1 MERRTGP
8 HLHGRYWIA
17 GPGDRDGRASP
28 GHQHPPSAAHH
39 RRVVRDGDPVGDHP
53 GVQLPGVRHPVIPHG
68 PYPSSL
74 RTPRLAGDHGD
85 HPAVDHDWFRHC
97 GGLGPLLRRLRI
109 HRGGRLSREPLLLV
123 GFAVTNRAVCAQLVE
138 RGLPVVATDDAPDD
152 QARRYAADLRVELLE
167 QPASED
173 WKNLAAEAQAVVPTP
188 GLPESH
194 PSLSAAAAAGTPVVS
209 EFDLAQRW
217 DSRPTLAV
225 TGTNG
230 KTTVTLMAAAM
241 LEASG
246 ISVRVAGNTETPL
259 VEAIRDDR
267 PAAFVVEAS
276 SFRLAHSR
284 CYQPTV
290 GAWLNFAPDHHDIHA
305 SLDSY
310 RAAKAA
316 LWSRVDE
323 DTTSVVNRDDP
334 VVAEHAPRRGRVVTF
349 GLEDGDFRVSEG
361 ALWAESEKLADIA
374 ELHRTHPHELSNCL
388 AAAAVAMAGG
398 AHRDGVRAALLSW
411 TGLPHRLV
419 LVAEHDGVRFY
430 DDSKATTPHAV
441 CAAVQSVGQS
451 PGKAVLIAGGRNK
464 GLDLR
469 PLAAAADELR
479 SVVAIGEAAPDV
491 QQVFSGLCPVVTVES
506 MEEAVITAAD
516 IAQSGDAVLL
526 SPGCASF
533 DWYGSYAERGDHFSL
548 LVREMIGGSP

>member
-1 MERRTGP
+1 M
-8 HLHGRYWIA
+8 
-17 GPGDRDGRASP
+17 
-28 GHQHPPSAAHH
+28 
-39 RRVVRDGDPVGDHP
+39 
-53 GVQLPGVRHPVIPHG
+53 
-68 PYPSSL
+68 
-74 RTPRLAGDHGD
+74 
-85 HPAVDHDWFRHC
+85 
-97 GGLGPLLRRLRI
+97 
-109 HRGGRLSREPLLLV
+109 SREPLLLV

-152 QARRYAADLRVELLE
+152 QARRYAADLRVDLLE
-167 QPASED
+167 QTASEE
-173 WKNLAAEAQAVVPTP
+173 WQTLAAEARAVVPTP

-194 PSLSAAAAAGTPVVS
+194 PSVRAAATAGTPVIS

-217 DSRPTLAV
+217 DDRPTLAV

-230 KTTVTLMAAAM
+230 KTTVTLLAAAM

-246 ISVRVAGNTETPL
+246 IPVSVAGNTDTPL
-259 VEAIRDDR
+259 VEAVRDDR

-284 CYQPTV
+284 CYQPSV
-290 GAWLNFAPDHHDIHA
+290 GAWLNFAPDHLDVHA

-316 LWSRVDE
+316 LWSRVEE
-323 DTTSVVNRDDP
+323 DSTSVVNRDDP
-334 VVAEHAPRRGRVVTF
+334 VVADHAPRRGRVVTF
-349 GLEDGDFRVSEG
+349 GLQEGDFRASGG
-361 ALWAESEKLADIA
+361 ALWAGSEKLADVA
-374 ELHRTHPHELSNCL
+374 ELHRPHPHELANCL
-388 AAAAVAMAGG
+388 AAAAMAVAGG
-398 AHRDGVRAALLSW
+398 AHREGVRAALLAW
-411 TGLPHRLV
+411 TGLPHRMALV
-419 LVAEHDGVRFY
+419 GEHAGVRFY

-441 CAAVQSVGQS
+441 CAAVRSVGRT
-451 PGKAVLIAGGRNK
+451 VLIAGGRNK

-479 SVVAIGEAAPDV
+479 SVVAIGEAATEV
-491 QQVFSGLCPVVTVES
+491 QQAFSGLCPVVTVES
-506 MEEAVITAAD
+506 MEEAVRTAAEM
-516 IAQSGDAVLL
+516 AQKGEAVLL

>member
-1 MERRTGP
+1 MS
-8 HLHGRYWIA
+8 
-17 GPGDRDGRASP
+17 RD
-28 GHQHPPSAAHH
+28 
-39 RRVVRDGDPVGDHP
+39 
-53 GVQLPGVRHPVIPHG
+53 
-68 PYPSSL
+68 
-74 RTPRLAGDHGD
+74 
-85 HPAVDHDWFRHC
+85 
-97 GGLGPLLRRLRI
+97 
-109 HRGGRLSREPLLLV
+109 PLLLA

-138 RGLPVVATDDAPDD
+138 RGLPVVAADDAPDD
-152 QARRYAADLRVELLE
+152 QARRYAADLRVDLRE
-167 QPASED
+167 QLATEEWTS
-173 WKNLAAEAQAVVPTP
+173 LAAEARAIVPTP

-194 PSLSAAAAAGTPVVS
+194 PSLSAAVAAGTPVIS

-217 DSRPTLAV
+217 DDRPTLAV

-246 ISVRVAGNTETPL
+246 IPVAVAGNTETPL

-290 GAWLNFAPDHHDIHA
+290 GAWLNFAPDHLDVHA
-305 SLDSY
+305 SLNSY

-323 DTTSVVNRDDP
+323 NTTSVVNRDDP
-334 VVAEHAPRRGRVVTF
+334 VVAEHAPGRGRVVTF
-349 GLEDGDFRVSEG
+349 GLEQGDFRTSGG
-361 ALWAESEKLADIA
+361 ALWAESEKLAKIA
-374 ELHRTHPHELSNCL
+374 ELHRPQPHELANCL

-411 TGLPHRLV
+411 TGLPHRVV

-441 CAAVQSVGQS
+441 CAAVQSVGRS
-451 PGKAVLIAGGRNK
+451 VLIAGGRNK

-479 SVVAIGEAAPDV
+479 SVVAIGEAASEV
-491 QQVFSGLCPVVTVES
+491 QQVFSGLCPVVTIES
-506 MEEAVITAAD
+506 MEEAVRTAAEM
-516 IAQSGDAVLL
+516 AQSGDAVLL

-533 DWYGSYAERGDHFSL
+533 DWYGSYAERGDHFSF